1 MSKTIYRIE
10 DTESDQVF
18 SLADVERMMELVSAR
33 KHDFV
38 VLTIAVYSEDE
49 DGNPVFDG
57 NHFRMDFNDGFGG
70 IIWEEDATDDEIEK
84 MIGEWK
90 ASVLTL
96 INEWNA
102 LGADDDDDDYD
113 DFYTITVYQPGDD
126 LVPECR
132 ALDNSEFKTEIEV
145 LDIAMSHLP
154 LEHPALK
161 DGYLHY
167 GTVEIDIIDG
177 DEEVPIYR
185 VEARANEF
193 DSEVIDYHV
202 EEYESGQVVN
212 RYVR

>member
-1 MSKTIYRIE
+1 MSKTIWTMRKTIYRIE

-57 NHFRMDFNDGFGG
+57 NHFRMDFNDGLGG
-70 IIWEEDATDDEIEK
+70 ITWEEDATDDEIEK

-102 LGADDDDDDYD
+102 LGADDDDD
-113 DFYTITVYQPGDD
+113 FGT
-126 LVPECR
+126 
-132 ALDNSEFKTEIEV
+132 LD
-145 LDIAMSHLP
+145 
-154 LEHPALK
+154 
-161 DGYLHY
+161 
-167 GTVEIDIIDG
+167 
-177 DEEVPIYR
+177 
-185 VEARANEF
+185 
-193 DSEVIDYHV
+193 
-202 EEYESGQVVN
+202 EY
-212 RYVR
+212 